1 MCILLIPM
9 AQENLHID
17 MSVFIYIYMKENEA
31 NMANGKIFWVKGIMW
46 VLCIITT
53 FKFEIIP
60 P

>member
-31 NMANGKIFWVKGIMW
+31 NMANGKIF
-46 VLCIITT
+46 
-53 FKFEIIP
+53 
-60 P
+60 